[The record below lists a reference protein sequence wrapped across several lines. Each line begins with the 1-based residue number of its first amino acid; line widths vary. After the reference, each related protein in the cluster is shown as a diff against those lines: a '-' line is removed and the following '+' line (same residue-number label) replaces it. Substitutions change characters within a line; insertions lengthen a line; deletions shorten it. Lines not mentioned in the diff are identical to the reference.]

1 MSEQLHPPRMEDL
14 HALAMAAVV
23 LPLEAEAQLA
33 ALRHELA
40 ERIAV
45 DPEAVADFALV
56 VEHGRRMV
64 NRQLEVALRLLSERQ
79 TCIELHQC
87 RDREHLAEIRR
98 LREAM
103 ERVKRPAAWWEW
115 WRR

>member
-23 LPLEAEAQLA
+23 LPLEVEVQLV
-33 ALRHELA
+33 ALQLELA

-45 DPEAVADFALV
+45 EPEAVAEFAMV

-64 NRQLEVALRLLSERQ
+64 ERQLAVALRLLSERQ

-98 LREAM
+98 LREVL